1 MLAAIPVGYR
11 ALVVDNNSTDDT
23 AAVAGRHGV
32 AVVTEPRPGTARQCT
47 RESWGGDADG
57 SMDPGDTLRSQANI
71 IAQMTV
77 IADGI
82 AV

>member
-1 MLAAIPVGYR
+1 VAA
-11 ALVVDNNSTDDT
+11 
-23 AAVAGRHGV
+23 RHGV
-32 AVVTEPRPGTARQCT
+32 AVVTEPRPGYGSAVHAGVVAAATPIVAVI
-47 RESWGGDADG
+47 DADG